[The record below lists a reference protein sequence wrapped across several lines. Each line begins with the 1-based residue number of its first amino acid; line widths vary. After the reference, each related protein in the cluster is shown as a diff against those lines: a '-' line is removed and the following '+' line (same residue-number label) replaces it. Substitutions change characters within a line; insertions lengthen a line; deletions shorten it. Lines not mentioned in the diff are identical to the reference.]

1 MRLSRAVPPPPLEA
15 NFAVSL
21 IEMKLGLEGGWAKL
35 LAPGGMQLV
44 HRGGGLWAAR
54 VLYPDCQTAE
64 PALSR
69 ALEKGLK
76 ERARLE
82 GGSAVAPAHWKVQCW
97 PWIRWLG
104 VEAGAERRGGRGDD
118 SRREQNGN
126 QRAGRCCELAAG
138 GGGDGGGPSRTGL
151 VLEPLLEIKAA
162 PPRGATERPRGED
175 FRCALDLGNV
185 PNSLHALLSGNTR
198 AC

>member
-1 MRLSRAVPPPPLEA
+1 ML
-15 NFAVSL
+15 
-21 IEMKLGLEGGWAKL
+21 
-35 LAPGGMQLV
+35 
-44 HRGGGLWAAR
+44 HRCGGLWAAR
-54 VLYPDCQTAE
+54 VLYSDCQTAE
-64 PALSR
+64 PAPSR

-104 VEAGAERRGGRGDD
+104 VEAGAGRWGGRGDD
-118 SRREQNGN
+118 SRRERNEN
-126 QRAGRCCELAAG
+126 QRAGCCCELAAG
-138 GGGDGGGPSRTGL
+138 GGGGPRRTAL

-162 PPRGATERPRGED
+162 PPRGATGRPRGED
-175 FRCALDLGNV
+175 FRCALDLGNI
-185 PNSLHALLSGNTR
+185 PNALHAPLSGNTR

>member
-97 PWIRWLG
+97 PWIQWLG
-104 VEAGAERRGGRGDD
+104 VEAGAERRGGRG
-118 SRREQNGN
+118 G
-126 QRAGRCCELAAG
+126 
-138 GGGDGGGPSRTGL
+138 
-151 VLEPLLEIKAA
+151 
-162 PPRGATERPRGED
+162 
-175 FRCALDLGNV
+175 
-185 PNSLHALLSGNTR
+185 
-198 AC
+198 